1 MRDRSGN
8 PFYFFF
14 KNKKIETDS
23 PTRRGMPI
31 KNKPQ
36 PLLQRLRFVFYFD
49 YGILNAISSLPNNID
64 AFTLSG

>member
-23 PTRRGMPI
+23 PTRRDMPI

-36 PLLQRLRFVFYFD
+36 PFIAKTEVCFLF
-49 YGILNAISSLPNNID
+49 
-64 AFTLSG
+64 